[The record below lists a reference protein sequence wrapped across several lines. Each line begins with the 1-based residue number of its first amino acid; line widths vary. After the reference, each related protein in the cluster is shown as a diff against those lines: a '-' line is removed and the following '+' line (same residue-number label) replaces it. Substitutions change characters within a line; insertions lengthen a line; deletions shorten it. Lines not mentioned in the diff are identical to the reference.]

1 MQVRYEDNWE
11 KIQDQLILHSSHPGR
26 TGYQLARAAF
36 EIKSALESIEQQK
49 RIAELHQNL
58 VAQQQENIS
67 YTKDLAEYQQ
77 ESTYYTSNLIQQQK
91 KLVWPLRVLAAFTV
105 ALFLATI
112 TYVGVN
118 FLSWQDSKDQIA
130 TVARFSEVSER
141 QLVALNSLS
150 QAVRFIPT
158 SISDFTDS
166 VQALQSMQAQIDT
179 LRENY
184 ENLERKQKLIIK
196 KAKLKVR

>member
-1 MQVRYEDNWE
+1 MQVRYEDDWE

-49 RIAELHQNL
+49 RIAELHQHL
-58 VAQQQENIS
+58 VAQQQESIS

-77 ESTYYTSNLIQQQK
+77 ESTFYTSNLIQQQK
-91 KLVWPLRVLAAFTV
+91 KLVWPFRILAAFTV

-112 TYVGVN
+112 AYVGVT
-118 FLSWQDSKDQIA
+118 FSSWQDSK
-130 TVARFSEVSER
+130 
-141 QLVALNSLS
+141 
-150 QAVRFIPT
+150 FIPP
-158 SISDFTDS
+158 SISSFTDS
-166 VQALQSMQAQIDT
+166 VQALQNMQAQIDT

>member
-1 MQVRYEDNWE
+1 MPVRYEDDWE

-36 EIKSALESIEQQK
+36 EIKSALESVEQQK
-49 RIAELHQNL
+49 RIAELHQHL
-58 VAQQQENIS
+58 VEQQQESIS
-67 YTKDLAEYQQ
+67 YTKNLAEYQR
-77 ESTYYTSNLIQQQK
+77 ESTYYASNLIQHQK
-91 KLVWPLRVLAAFTV
+91 KLVWPIRIMAAFTV
-105 ALFLATI
+105 ALFLVTI
-112 TYVGVN
+112 GYVGVN
-118 FLSWQDSKDQIA
+118 FMSWQGSKDQ
-130 TVARFSEVSER
+130 VAVVDRFSEVSER
-141 QLVALNSLS
+141 QLAALNNLS
-150 QAVRFIPT
+150 QAVRFIPN

-179 LRENY
+179 LKENY

>member
-1 MQVRYEDNWE
+1 MQVRYEDDWE

-49 RIAELHQNL
+49 RIVELHQHL
-58 VAQQQENIS
+58 VAQQQESIS

-77 ESTYYTSNLIQQQK
+77 ESTFYTSNLIQQQK
-91 KLVWPLRVLAAFTV
+91 KLVWPFRILAAFTV

-112 TYVGVN
+112 AYVGVD
-118 FLSWQDSKDQIA
+118 FLSWQDSKDQIT
-130 TVARFSEVSER
+130 TVAKFSEVAER
-141 QLVALNSLS
+141 QLVALNNLS
-150 QAVRFIPT
+150 QAVRFIPN

-166 VQALQSMQAQIDT
+166 VKALQSMQAQINT

-196 KAKLKVR
+196 KAKLRVR

>member
-1 MQVRYEDNWE
+1 MQVRYEDDWE

-49 RIAELHQNL
+49 KIAELHQHL
-58 VAQQQENIS
+58 VAQQQESLS
-67 YTKDLAEYQQ
+67 YTKNLAEYQR
-77 ESTYYTSNLIQQQK
+77 ESTYYTSNLIQQQQ
-91 KLVWPLRVLAAFTV
+91 KLVWPMRVLAAFTV

-112 TYVGVN
+112 AYVGVN
-118 FLSWQDSKDQIA
+118 FLNWQDSKDQIA

-141 QLVALNSLS
+141 QLAALNNLS
-150 QAVRFIPT
+150 QAVRFIPN

-166 VQALQSMQAQIDT
+166 VQSLQSMQAQIDT
-179 LRENY
+179 LKENY